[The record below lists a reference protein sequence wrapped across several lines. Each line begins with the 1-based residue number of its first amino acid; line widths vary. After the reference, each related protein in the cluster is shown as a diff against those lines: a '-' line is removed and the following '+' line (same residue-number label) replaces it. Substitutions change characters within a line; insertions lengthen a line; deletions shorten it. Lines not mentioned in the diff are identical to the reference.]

1 MSHGSVGRNPF
12 PDASGL
18 LLIPLLVADHGLG
31 ATAQHS
37 QCLIRHVGVLWYI
50 RSTTQMHRYLM
61 FQKMVL
67 QISTLFVL

>member
-1 MSHGSVGRNPF
+1 VSHVSVGQNPF

-37 QCLIRHVGVLWYI
+37 QCLIRHVGVL
-50 RSTTQMHRYLM
+50 
-61 FQKMVL
+61 FG
-67 QISTLFVL
+67 ISDRLPRCIGI